1 MSLIFIACIAFLAAL
16 IQTTGG
22 FGFGSL
28 FVPFISLILPYKNA
42 AMISVLTCIFLQI
55 TIIIRYFK
63 KIKWNLIIIPA
74 IFSFITST
82 IGVHLMVGFSAKTMS
97 LLLGIFLWILAIYL
111 IKFAPKIQLS
121 KNIFTEACVGSLS
134 GLSGGLFAVGG
145 PPMVAYYDSVIDDP
159 ITYQATIQTYFF
171 LTSIILLVNDLIYT
185 QFTNRLS
192 LFSICAVGGCLIG
205 TYIGNRILQKIS
217 MQTVRKIAYIVMLI
231 AGTYN
236 LIQGI
241 I

>member
-145 PPMVAYYDSVIDDP
+145 
-159 ITYQATIQTYFF
+159 
-171 LTSIILLVNDLIYT
+171 
-185 QFTNRLS
+185 
-192 LFSICAVGGCLIG
+192 CLIG
-205 TYIGNRILQKIS
+205 TYVGNRILQKIS